1 LGAKRYNEYSSIEE
15 LFFLWLPTQR
25 HRGFVQMV
33 VTLAIDEPLASRLQ
47 AKAAARQVSPEEF
60 ARALLGEALQQMDDA
75 ETWEG
80 QNQRRITLI
89 RKSSVEALT
98 EAEQAEL
105 QWLQN
110 AADQRLEARDRE
122 LLAQLDRFK
131 HAVAHLPS
139 ATETT

>member
-1 LGAKRYNEYSSIEE
+1 
-15 LFFLWLPTQR
+15 
-25 HRGFVQMV
+25 MV

-60 ARALLGEALQQMDDA
+60 ARTLLGEALQQMDDA
-75 ETWEG
+75 EAWEG
-80 QNQRRITLI
+80 QNQRRIALI
-89 RKSSVEALT
+89 RKSSAEALT

-105 QWLQN
+105 QWLQD
-110 AADQRLEARDRE
+110 AADRRLEARDRE

-131 HAVAHLPS
+131 HAVEHLPS